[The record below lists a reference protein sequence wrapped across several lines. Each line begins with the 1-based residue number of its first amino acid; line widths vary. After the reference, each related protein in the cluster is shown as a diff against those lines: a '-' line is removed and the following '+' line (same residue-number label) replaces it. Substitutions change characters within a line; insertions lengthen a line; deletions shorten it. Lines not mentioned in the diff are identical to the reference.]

1 MTAMSPS
8 AKRMSFLAIG
18 IVGCL
23 LVATDL
29 VFLIFDQTN
38 LVTYIN
44 LFVGLCLIF
53 VGFGSVRALQRQD
66 QKRNSNESRSSAG
79 DASD

>member
-1 MTAMSPS
+1 MSPS
-8 AKRMSFLAIG
+8 AKRTSFLVIG
-18 IVGCL
+18 IAGCL
-23 LVATDL
+23 LVVTGL
-29 VFLIFDQTN
+29 VFLVFDPTN

-66 QKRNSNESRSSAG
+66 QKRNSNESRSRAG